1 MGLIIVRYL
10 FEHVVQYFKHVFVGS
25 CQEICFEHFT
35 LDHIFFAM
43 KIVIEKEEFL
53 VNNALQ
59 ACDSIIVVI
68 FSFTGQ

>member
-25 CQEICFEHFT
+25 YKIHIYFIY
-35 LDHIFFAM
+35 DHIFFAM
-43 KIVIEKEEFL
+43 KIMIEKEEFL

-68 FSFTGQ
+68 FNFTGQ